1 MKPLDRRRDG
11 FHETLTATDHHCFSC
26 KRLCRLQ
33 EEEAGMTQPRKTI
46 GLLFGGRSAEHE
58 VSKLS
63 AANVLR
69 ALDPDHYDIVPI
81 GIGRD
86 GRWLLCD
93 NGNGGGR
100 GAKSLEISEGAP
112 RVALLPG
119 GDGEM
124 MILDGDKGSTTLRLD
139 AIVPVLHG
147 PNGEDGTVQGF
158 LELANVPYV
167 GSGVLGSAAGMDK
180 DVAKRLLR
188 DSGLPV
194 VPFLTLTPRTRVDY
208 RAAVDA
214 LGTPDLFVKPANM
227 GSSVGVSRASS
238 MEEFDGACERA
249 FRYDNKVLV
258 ERSVT
263 GAREIECSVLED
275 AAGEIKAS
283 PLGEI
288 VPAGSHGFYSYDAK
302 YIDADGAL
310 LRIPAELPADY
321 ARRIQDL
328 AVETFRTL
336 NCEGLARVDF
346 FVDPKNEDSLFVNE
360 VNTLPGFTAISM
372 YPKLWEAGGLPQG
385 ELMEI
390 LIGHAIARHERRNQL
405 ALV

>member
-1 MKPLDRRRDG
+1 M
-11 FHETLTATDHHCFSC
+11 S
-26 KRLCRLQ
+26 
-33 EEEAGMTQPRKTI
+33 QPRKRI

-69 ALDPDHYDIVPI
+69 ALDPDRYDIIPI

-93 NGNGGGR
+93 SGNGGGR
-100 GAKSLEISEGAP
+100 GAKALEIPEKSPQVAP
-112 RVALLPG
+112 LPG
-119 GDGEM
+119 GKGEM
-124 MILDGDKGSTTLRLD
+124 LVLNGGAGSTTLRLD
-139 AIVPVLHG
+139 AVVPVLHG

-158 LELANVPYV
+158 LELANIPYV
-167 GSGVLGSAAGMDK
+167 GSGVMGSAASMDK

-194 VPFLTLTPRTRVDY
+194 VPFLTLTPRARVDY
-208 RAAVDA
+208 RKAVEA

-238 MEEFDGACERA
+238 PDEFDKACERA
-249 FRYDNKVLV
+249 FRYDGKVLV

-310 LRIPAELPADY
+310 LRIPAELNAEQ
-321 ARRIQDL
+321 AQRMQEL
-328 AVETFRTL
+328 AVETFKVL
-336 NCEGLARVDF
+336 GCEGLARVDF
-346 FVDPKNEDSLFVNE
+346 FVDPENESSLFVNE

-372 YPKLWEAGGLPQG
+372 YPKLWEAGGLPQS
-385 ELMEI
+385 ELMEV

>member
-1 MKPLDRRRDG
+1 M
-11 FHETLTATDHHCFSC
+11 S
-26 KRLCRLQ
+26 
-33 EEEAGMTQPRKTI
+33 QPRKRI

-69 ALDPDHYDIVPI
+69 ALDPDRYDIVPI

-86 GRWLLCD
+86 GRWVLCD
-93 NGNGGGR
+93 NGNG
-100 GAKSLEISEGAP
+100 ADAAP
-112 RVALLPG
+112 RRWRFRRTPQVALLPG
-119 GDGEM
+119 GGGET
-124 MILDGDKGSTTLRLD
+124 IVLDGSAEAKTLRLD

-167 GSGVLGSAAGMDK
+167 GSGVMGSAAGMDK
-180 DVAKRLLR
+180 DIAKRLLR

-194 VPFLTLTPRTRVDY
+194 VSFLTLTPRSRIDY

-238 MEEFDGACERA
+238 PEEFDQACERA
-249 FRYDNKVLV
+249 FRYDGKLLV
-258 ERSVT
+258 ERSVAER
-263 GAREIECSVLED
+263 GRSNARCWRMLPERCARRRSARSFRPI
-275 AAGEIKAS
+275 ATAS
-283 PLGEI
+283 TATMPSI
-288 VPAGSHGFYSYDAK
+288 SMRTAPSP
-302 YIDADGAL
+302 
-310 LRIPAELPADY
+310 RIPAELPAGSG
-321 ARRIQDL
+321 AAHPGAGGRNL
-328 AVETFRTL
+328 PVL
-336 NCEGLARVDF
+336 SCEGLARVDF
-346 FVDPKNEDSLFVNE
+346 FVDPKHEGSLFVDE

-372 YPKLWEAGGLPQG
+372 YPKLWEAGGLPQS
-385 ELMEI
+385 ELMEV
-390 LIGHAIARHERRNQL
+390 LIGHAIARHERRNAL